1 MPLYLS
7 QFSYT
12 SAAWAAQVYQPQNR
26 AEAIRQLLQTMGGRL
41 IGYFG
46 SLGDHDALSIFELP
60 DDISAA
66 TFIGAAIASGNLRE
80 TATTNLIKA
89 TGFLTTFD
97 DAIDGGTGYYLLQ
110 AAYTPTAWTAMV
122 HHPQNRL
129 EAVRPVAAQLGGDMV
144 NAWLSFGEYDI
155 VVLLR
160 MPDVLAAAA
169 FARTME
175 SGGAIRAL
183 KLTPLLA
190 PEETLEVLRRA
201 GEVEYHPPQE
211 DL

>member
-12 SAAWAAQVYQPQNR
+12 SAAWAALVYQPQNR
-26 AEAIRQLLQTMGGRL
+26 AESIRQLLQTMGGKL

-46 SLGDHDALSIFELP
+46 SLGEHDAISIFELP

-66 TFIGAAIASGNLRE
+66 TFLGAAIATGNLRE
-80 TATTNLIKA
+80 TTTTTLIKA

-97 DAIDGGTGYYLLQ
+97 DPIEGGAGYYLLQ
-110 AAYTPTAWTAMV
+110 AAYTPAAWTAMV
-122 HHPQNRL
+122 NHPHNRL
-129 EAVRPVAAQLGGDMV
+129 EAVRPAAATLGGDLI
-144 NAWLSFGEYDI
+144 NAWLSFGEYDV

-160 MPDVLAAAA
+160 MPDNLAAAA

-175 SGGAIRAL
+175 AGGAIRAL

-201 GEVEYHPPQE
+201 GEVEYHPPTE
-211 DL
+211 E